1 MARFHA
7 QPASK
12 IYAFDRGWR
21 IEKYVTIHLFRQMH
35 LFALTWFR
43 QARRARLWSRRL
55 MASNGVGRWLIYAIK
70 YGVLV
75 SIAGIYLAGG
85 VQYLSAMLM
94 TALFLTLQSI
104 FLSLWVVLSFLLM
117 GLLACYTFAYTRYY
131 RIFQRC
137 PNCHEAM
144 DIPIFTCPGCRQ
156 NHDRLWPSIYGVLSH
171 RCKGPDGQSCGQ
183 VLPAVRLR
191 FFALHPGQAQ
201 DALSRH
207 CPHCQY
213 IFGSEIGQAINVHLP
228 IVGGPSAGKSMYIL
242 TATRAFKDLYQ
253 NRFAYTVEFAR
264 DQSTREY
271 TQKLE
276 SLLQTGLLE
285 GTRATEHVTRAYTM
299 KVQAPKAPLSNL
311 VYLYD
316 APGEAY
322 MTTHHAGEQK
332 YFSYVS
338 GIIFVV
344 DPFFIPEYRQ
354 EHEAEFRR
362 YEALGMHF
370 DLGLDPQIVYERM
383 FSLFEEKVGLR
394 RGKAFPHPLAV
405 VVSKTD
411 AFSMELELGSSAARA
426 LMSRDTTIKSEE
438 DAFHILVQNFLT
450 RYGQGPLVQH
460 IAMQFKQVRY
470 FSCSALG
477 RMSVAGDRSPAT
489 PRRVE
494 APLLWLLA
502 KAHAIELP
510 EKLAKQGRRPL
521 EKPIVISGS

>member
-1 MARFHA
+1 MALFHE

-21 IEKYVTIHLFRQMH
+21 IEKYVTIHLFQQMH
-35 LFALTWFR
+35 QFALIWFR
-43 QARRARLWSRRL
+43 QARKARRWSNTL
-55 MASNGVGRWLIYAIK
+55 TASANAGKWVVYAIK

-75 SIAGIYLAGG
+75 YIAGIYVAGG

-104 FLSLWVVLSFLLM
+104 ALSLWVVLSFLLM
-117 GLLACYTFAYTRYY
+117 GLLTGYTFAYSRYY

-137 PNCHEAM
+137 PSCHESM
-144 DIPIFTCPGCRQ
+144 DIPIFTCPACRQ
-156 NHDRLWPSIYGVLSH
+156 DHDRLWPSIYGVFFH
-171 RCKGPDGQSCGQ
+171 RCKGSDGQGCGQ
-183 VLPAVRLR
+183 ILPAVRLR
-191 FFALHPGQAQ
+191 FFALHLGQAQ

-213 IFGSEIGQAINVHLP
+213 VFGSEIGQAINLHLP

-242 TATRAFKDLYQ
+242 TATRTFKDLYQ
-253 NRFAYTVEFAR
+253 NRYGYTVEFAR

-276 SLLQTGLLE
+276 SLQQTGFLE
-285 GTRATEHVTRAYTM
+285 GTRPTEHVTRAYTM
-299 KVQAPKAPLSNL
+299 KIQAPRAPLANL

-322 MTTHHAGEQK
+322 MTTHNAGEQK
-332 YFSYVS
+332 YFTYVT

-344 DPFFIPEYRQ
+344 DPFFIPEYRMQ
-354 EHEAEFRR
+354 HTAEFRR
-362 YEALGMHF
+362 YEARGLHF

-383 FSLFEEKVGLR
+383 FSMFEEKVGLS

-405 VVSKTD
+405 VVSKAD
-411 AFSMELELGSSAARA
+411 AFSMELEIGSSAARG
-426 LMSRDTTIKSEE
+426 LMSRDAKITGEE
-438 DAFHILVQNFLT
+438 DALNILVQDFLT
-450 RYGQGPLVQH
+450 RYGQGPLVQN
-460 IAMQFKQVRY
+460 INRQFKQVRY

-477 RMSVAGDRSPAT
+477 RMSADGNRSPAT

-510 EKLAKQGRRPL
+510 EKLEKQSSRPL
-521 EKPIVISGS
+521 EQPIVISGH